1 MNKRILFTLLFSQ
14 GNFIQSRNFKRQAV
28 GDVDWLISRFRLF
41 EVLQYVDELVILNL
55 DREITA
61 DFRGM
66 VEKIV
71 YGISCP
77 LTLGGG
83 LIAENHCRTMFDL
96 GADRVSINSAL
107 VDIDFLKRI
116 SSVFGGQAI
125 LAWLDYRWLNSQPTV
140 FFESGT
146 VSGPS
151 VVDFVRRLSGIVGE
165 FLVHSIDRDGTGFG
179 LDFCLLD
186 YLRSSSLF
194 NQTTPLIVSGGLGQ
208 GIHAYDAFERDY
220 VNAVSTSNILNFIGS
235 SFGIMRDDLLNKGVD
250 LPHWREVV

>member
-1 MNKRILFTLLFSQ
+1 MNKRIVFTLLFSQ

-83 LIAENHCRTMFDL
+83 LIAENHC
-96 GADRVSINSAL
+96 
-107 VDIDFLKRI
+107 
-116 SSVFGGQAI
+116 
-125 LAWLDYRWLNSQPTV
+125 
-140 FFESGT
+140 
-146 VSGPS
+146 
-151 VVDFVRRLSGIVGE
+151 
-165 FLVHSIDRDGTGFG
+165 
-179 LDFCLLD
+179 
-186 YLRSSSLF
+186 
-194 NQTTPLIVSGGLGQ
+194 
-208 GIHAYDAFERDY
+208 
-220 VNAVSTSNILNFIGS
+220 
-235 SFGIMRDDLLNKGVD
+235 
-250 LPHWREVV
+250 